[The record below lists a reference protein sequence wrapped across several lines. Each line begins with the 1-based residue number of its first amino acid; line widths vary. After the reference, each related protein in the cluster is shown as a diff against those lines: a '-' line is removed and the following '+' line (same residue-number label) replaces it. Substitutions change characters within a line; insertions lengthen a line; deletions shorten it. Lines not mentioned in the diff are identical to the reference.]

1 MAVLASE
8 YRRELEIRRYP
19 LAVYVLVPLLALVL
33 QAWLPRLPVVGRF
46 AYFDLPLL
54 VTVYFALGRRNPIH
68 GTLLGAVLGIGQD
81 GLTQGA
87 IGIWGIANTICG
99 FLAASIGIR
108 VVVENHTIRMMLTFG
123 FTLLAGGIAF
133 FVTRILLG
141 LSYDWN
147 WIGEILKA
155 AGNAVIGL
163 GLYPLLDRMQVR
175 D

>member
-1 MAVLASE
+1 
-8 YRRELEIRRYP
+8 
-19 LAVYVLVPLLALVL
+19 VL

-68 GTLLGAVLGIGQD
+68 GTLLGAILGCCQD
-81 GLTQGA
+81 GLTQRE
-87 IGIWGIANTICG
+87 IGILGIANTICG

-108 VVVENHTIRMMLTFG
+108 VVVENHSIRMMLNFG

-133 FVTRILLG
+133 FVTRGLLG
-141 LSYDWN
+141 LNYEWN
-147 WIGEILKA
+147 WLGEGLKA
-155 AGNAVIGL
+155 TGNALIGL